1 MMDCKEN
8 KTQDIKDKEKEKV
21 FCAEIVVEGA
31 EKKPYYSILYYDL
44 KDNSWH
50 IGYSSY
56 ELSNVIRWKDEYL
69 EIISDI
75 SAMRPLKK
83 HTSMIHMFLNFMRR
97 KK

>member
-8 KTQDIKDKEKEKV
+8 KTQDIKDKEKV
-21 FCAEIVVEGA
+21 FCAEVVVGGA
-31 EKKPYYSILYYDL
+31 EEKPYYSILYYDL

-56 ELSNVIRWKDEYL
+56 ELSNVIRWKDECL
-69 EIISDI
+69 EITSDI
-75 SAMRPLKK
+75 SAMKPPKK
-83 HTSMIHMFLNFMRR
+83 RMSIIRTFLNFVRR